1 MERYVLFV
9 NRSLHLWMFCN
20 LLCYIKL
27 SLCVL
32 IGGREKAPAAF
43 CRKALTSTDKFEM
56 WGDGLQTRSFTF
68 IDECVEGVLRL
79 AIAGFVANL
88 SEAHI
93 LFVEVSRCHAVGDR
107 IDCSVS
113 LSEKFL

>member
-1 MERYVLFV
+1 MERQVLFV
-9 NRSLHLWMFCN
+9 NRSLRVWMFCH
-20 LLCYIKL
+20 LLYYIKL
-27 SLCVL
+27 SLCVV

-79 AIAGFVANL
+79 AIAGFIANL
-88 SEAHI
+88 SEAPI
-93 LFVEVSRCHAVGDR
+93 FFLEVSGLYA
-107 IDCSVS
+107 
-113 LSEKFL
+113 